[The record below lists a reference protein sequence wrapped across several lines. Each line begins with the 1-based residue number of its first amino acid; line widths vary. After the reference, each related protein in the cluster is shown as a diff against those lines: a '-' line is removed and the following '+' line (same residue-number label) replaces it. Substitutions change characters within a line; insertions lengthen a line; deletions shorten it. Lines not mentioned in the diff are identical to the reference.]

1 MTSPWR
7 PSKPV
12 LSHVALCR
20 TTSVKIIHKSTAAD
34 AGAAA
39 ATIIATIV
47 RRHPRP
53 VIGLA
58 TGSSP
63 LPLYDALVKE
73 NLDLSGAQGFALDEY
88 VGLPDGDARSYA
100 HFIETEVIERLGMS
114 PDLVHVPRA
123 GPLEDGAGTLF
134 ENAIRQANGI
144 DVQILGIGSNGHI
157 GFNEP
162 GSSFSSRTR
171 VVTLAESTRASN
183 ARFFASPED
192 VPRKAITQGLAT
204 IFEARHLLLIAH
216 GEGKASAVQRAIHG
230 PISQDFPA
238 SMIQFHPSVTVVLD
252 HAASSKL
259 TPQQPDNANRK

>member
-1 MTSPWR
+1 MR
-7 PSKPV
+7 V
-12 LSHVALCR
+12 
-20 TTSVKIIHKSTAAD
+20 IHTSTAAD
-34 AGAAA
+34 AGTAAA
-39 ATIIATIV
+39 AVIAAILR
-47 RRHPRP
+47 RRHRP

-63 LPLYDALVKE
+63 LPLYEALVKE
-73 NLDLSGAQGFALDEY
+73 DLDLSGTQGFALDEY
-88 VGLPDGDARSYA
+88 VGLPDGDERSYA
-100 HFIETEVIERLGMS
+100 RVIEKEVVERLGMS

-123 GPLEDGAGTLF
+123 STLDDDAATLF

-238 SMIQFHPSVTVVLD
+238 SMIQFHRSVTVVLD
-252 HAASSKL
+252 RAASSKL
-259 TPQQPDNANRK
+259 TPPTT